1 MVKKIFIDDAFEIAE
16 EKGGLLGLDQISFK
30 VNNSTTPK
38 LPKKE
43 KRTEL
48 LQITLTPSEK
58 KSFQELIGRE
68 ACSDIGRFLIQEFIK
83 NNS

>member
-1 MVKKIFIDDAFEIAE
+1 MVKKIFIDDAFEIAK
-16 EKGGLLGLDQISFK
+16 EKGGLSGLEKVSFK
-30 VNNSTTPK
+30 VHNPSTSK

-58 KSFQELIGRE
+58 KAFLSLVGKETG
-68 ACSDIGRFLIQEFIK
+68 SDIGRFLIQEFIK

>member
-1 MVKKIFIDDAFEIAE
+1 MVRKILTDNAFKIAE
-16 EKGGLLGLDQISFK
+16 QKQGLEGLDKVSFK
-30 VNNSTTPK
+30 VQDSKSFVKP
-38 LPKKE
+38 LKE

-58 KSFQELIGRE
+58 KRFLSLIGDMTG
-68 ACSDIGRFLIQEFIK
+68 SDVGRFLIQEFIK

>member
-1 MVKKIFIDDAFEIAE
+1 MVKKIFIDDAFEIAT
-16 EKGGLLGLDQISFK
+16 EKGGLSGLDKVSFK
-30 VNNSTTPK
+30 VHNSSPST

-58 KSFQELIGRE
+58 RTFLSLIGKE
-68 ACSDIGRFLIQEFIK
+68 TGSDTGRFLIQEFIK

>member
-1 MVKKIFIDDAFEIAE
+1 MVRKILTGNAFKIAE
-16 EKGGLLGLDQISFK
+16 QKQGLEGLDKISFK
-30 VNNSTTPK
+30 VQDSKSFVKPT
-38 LPKKE
+38 KE

-58 KSFQELIGRE
+58 KKFLSLIDGE
-68 ACSDIGRFLIQEFIK
+68 TGSDVGRFLIQEFIK

>member
-1 MVKKIFIDDAFEIAE
+1 MVKKIFIDDAFEIAT
-16 EKGGLLGLDQISFK
+16 EKGGLSGLDKISFK
-30 VNNSTTPK
+30 THNPESKKP
-38 LPKKE
+38 PKKE

-58 KSFQELIGRE
+58 RAFTSLIGKDTV
-68 ACSDIGRFLIQEFIK
+68 SDVGRFLIQEFIK

>member
-68 ACSDIGRFLIQEFIK
+68 TCSDIGRFLIQEFIK

>member
-1 MVKKIFIDDAFEIAE
+1 MVKKIFIDDAFEIAT
-16 EKGGLLGLDQISFK
+16 EKGGLSGLDQISFK
-30 VNNSTTPK
+30 THNPESK
-38 LPKKE
+38 KIPKKE

-58 KSFQELIGRE
+58 KTFLSLIGKDTG
-68 ACSDIGRFLIQEFIK
+68 SDVGRFLIQEFIK